1 MFSQLFLAAV
11 ANAVQLQRMVLTGQ
25 VSLLPYFFVDAINKM
40 EEHKLKPF
48 KLRRPL
54 LVGERPT
61 GIGIAWQVWVVFCAI
76 VIIVAGIVG
85 WFHPWLRL
93 PEAYIV
99 TTILIIACLYRYQ
112 SHQK

>member
-1 MFSQLFLAAV
+1 
-11 ANAVQLQRMVLTGQ
+11 
-25 VSLLPYFFVDAINKM
+25 M

-61 GIGIAWQVWVVFCAI
+61 GIIIAWKVWIVVCAI
-76 VIIVAGIVG
+76 VIVVAGVVG
-85 WFHPWLRL
+85 WVDPWFRPL
-93 PEAYIV
+93 EAYII
-99 TTILIIACLYRYQ
+99 TTTLIIACLFRYQ

>member
-1 MFSQLFLAAV
+1 
-11 ANAVQLQRMVLTGQ
+11 
-25 VSLLPYFFVDAINKM
+25 M

-54 LVGERPT
+54 LVGERPA
-61 GIGIAWQVWVVFCAI
+61 GITVARQVWVVFCAI

-85 WFHPWLRL
+85 WFHPWFRL
-93 PEAYIV
+93 PEAYFV
-99 TTILIIACLYRYQ
+99 TTILIIACLSRYQ

>member
-1 MFSQLFLAAV
+1 
-11 ANAVQLQRMVLTGQ
+11 
-25 VSLLPYFFVDAINKM
+25 M

-61 GIGIAWQVWVVFCAI
+61 GIIVPWQVWLVFCAI

-85 WFHPWLRL
+85 WFPSL
-93 PEAYIV
+93 V
-99 TTILIIACLYRYQ
+99 SSACGLYRYYDINFGVLI
-112 SHQK
+112 SLSVSAKIERLHIRDSTELYRLVNSASPINESRVK